1 MVDDRKFLDGLWWF
15 VNFLNQVKVILFCF
29 VCLFVF
35 VVPNEEGMD
44 ITMAHS
50 EPMLSRSDV
59 GDEQELSEIEKK
71 VLDGDSTGVALSL
84 DGPECSSHDTEPAT
98 TPGYGEW
105 YNAITHLWNL
115 SALKLADAM

>member
-1 MVDDRKFLDGLWWF
+1 MVCKLFKSSQSNF
-15 VNFLNQVKVILFCF
+15 VLFCLF

-44 ITMAHS
+44 ITMTHS

-71 VLDGDSTGVALSL
+71 VLDGVSTWVPHSL

-98 TPGYGEW
+98 TPGHGE
-105 YNAITHLWNL
+105 
-115 SALKLADAM
+115 

>member
-1 MVDDRKFLDGLWWF
+1 MMVCKLFKSSQSNF
-15 VNFLNQVKVILFCF
+15 VLFCLF

-71 VLDGDSTGVALSL
+71 VLDGDSTWVPHSL
-84 DGPECSSHDTEPAT
+84 DGPEYKSHDTEPAT
-98 TPGYGEW
+98 TPGHGE
-105 YNAITHLWNL
+105 
-115 SALKLADAM
+115 